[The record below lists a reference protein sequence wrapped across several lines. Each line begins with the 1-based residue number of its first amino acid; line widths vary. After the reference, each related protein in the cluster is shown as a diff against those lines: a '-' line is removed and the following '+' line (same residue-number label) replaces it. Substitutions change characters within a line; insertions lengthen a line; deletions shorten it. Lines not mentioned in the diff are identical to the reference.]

1 MTGTSFADRIKFLKD
16 DQVMDVDFSNLTF
29 ESSGPVNEFYD
40 EVDRRIVETGEK
52 WFFLV
57 NYHELHIMLEASI
70 TFAHRGKK
78 TNLAYSLGSARY
90 AASPDMR
97 ETIKERSTVEDFDP
111 NLHDTRDEALA
122 HLRGLR
128 AKYSPE
134 EFAKLIVLDEPVP
147 TRSFDDRIIFHADLG
162 IMEADFSDLAFERSR
177 DVDGFYDVL
186 EQKLADTGRR
196 WYFLVNYRN
205 CTIEPEAWV
214 AFANRGK
221 RANLAYS
228 NGSVRFD
235 TSRETEASIL
245 EDAKRE
251 DFEPNL
257 FSNRD
262 DAIKRIVAM
271 QRAAT

>member
-97 ETIKERSTVEDFDP
+97 ETIKERSTVENFDP

-235 TSRETEASIL
+235 TSRDTEASIL

>member
-40 EVDRRIVETGEK
+40 EVDRRIVDTGEK

-97 ETIKERSTVEDFDP
+97 ETIKERSTVENFDP

-134 EFAKLIVLDEPVP
+134 EFAKLVVLDEPVP

>member
-1 MTGTSFADRIKFLKD
+1 MTGTSFADRIKFLKN

-90 AASPDMR
+90 AASLDMQQ
-97 ETIKERSTVEDFDP
+97 TIKERSEVERFDP

-122 HLRGLR
+122 HLRSLR
-128 AKYSPE
+128 AKYTPA
-134 EFAKLIVLDEPVP
+134 EFAQLIVLEDPVP
-147 TRSFDDRIIFHADLG
+147 TRSFDDRIIFHADLQ

-186 EQKLADTGRR
+186 EEKLAETGRR

-205 CTIEPEAWV
+205 CTIEPEAWM

-245 EDAKRE
+245 QDAKRE

-262 DAIKRIVAM
+262 DAIKRILDM
-271 QRAAT
+271 QRGEG

>member
-235 TSRETEASIL
+235 TSRDTEASIL

>member
-1 MTGTSFADRIKFLKD
+1 MTGTSFADRIKFLKN

-90 AASPDMR
+90 AASLDMQQ
-97 ETIKERSTVEDFDP
+97 TIKERSEVERFDP

-122 HLRGLR
+122 HLRSLR
-128 AKYSPE
+128 AKYTPA
-134 EFAKLIVLDEPVP
+134 EFAQLIVLEDTVP
-147 TRSFDDRIIFHADLG
+147 TRSFDDRIIFHADLQ

-186 EQKLADTGRR
+186 EEKLAETGRR

-205 CTIEPEAWV
+205 CTIEPEAWM

-245 EDAKRE
+245 QDAKRE

-262 DAIKRIVAM
+262 DAIKRILDM
-271 QRAAT
+271 QRGEG

>member
-40 EVDRRIVETGEK
+40 EVDRRIVDTGEK

-97 ETIKERSTVEDFDP
+97 ETIKERSTVENFDP

>member
-1 MTGTSFADRIKFLKD
+1 MTGTSFADRIRFLKD

-40 EVDRRIVETGEK
+40 EVDQRIAATGEK

-90 AASPDMR
+90 AASLDMR

-235 TSRETEASIL
+235 TSRDTEASIL

>member
-1 MTGTSFADRIKFLKD
+1 MTGTSFADRIRFLKD
-16 DQVMDVDFSNLTF
+16 DQVLDVDFSNLTF

-57 NYHELHIMLEASI
+57 NYHELHILLEASI

-97 ETIKERSTVEDFDP
+97 ETIRERSTVEDFDP

-122 HLRGLR
+122 YLRSLR
-128 AKYSPE
+128 AKYSPK

-147 TRSFDDRIIFHADLG
+147 TRSFNDRIIFHADLG

-186 EQKLADTGRR
+186 EEKLADTGRR

-262 DAIKRIVAM
+262 DAIKRIVEM
-271 QRAAT
+271 QRAET

>member
-40 EVDRRIVETGEK
+40 EVDRRIVDTGEK

-97 ETIKERSTVEDFDP
+97 ETIKERSTVENFDP

-134 EFAKLIVLDEPVP
+134 EFAKLIVLEEPVP

>member
-1 MTGTSFADRIKFLKD
+1 MTGTSFADRIKFLKN

-57 NYHELHIMLEASI
+57 SYRELHIMLEASI

-90 AASPDMR
+90 AASLDMQQ
-97 ETIKERSTVEDFDP
+97 TIKERSEVERFDP

-122 HLRGLR
+122 HLRSLR
-128 AKYSPE
+128 AKYTPA
-134 EFAKLIVLDEPVP
+134 EFAQLIVLEDTVP
-147 TRSFDDRIIFHADLG
+147 TRSFDDRIIFHADLQ

-186 EQKLADTGRR
+186 EEKLAETGRR

-205 CTIEPEAWV
+205 CTIEPEAWM

-245 EDAKRE
+245 QDAKRE

-262 DAIKRIVAM
+262 DAIKRILDM
-271 QRAAT
+271 QRGEG

>member
-40 EVDRRIVETGEK
+40 EVDRRIVDTGEK

-235 TSRETEASIL
+235 TSRDTEASIL

>member
-147 TRSFDDRIIFHADLG
+147 TRSFDDRIIFHADFG

-235 TSRETEASIL
+235 TSRDTEASIL

>member
-1 MTGTSFADRIKFLKD
+1 MTGTSFADRIRFLKD

-57 NYHELHIMLEASI
+57 NYHELHILLEASI

-97 ETIKERSTVEDFDP
+97 ETIKERSTVENFDP

-122 HLRGLR
+122 YLRSLR

-147 TRSFDDRIIFHADLG
+147 ARSFDDRIIFHADLG

-186 EQKLADTGRR
+186 EEKLADTGRR

-235 TSRETEASIL
+235 TSRDTQASIL

-262 DAIKRIVAM
+262 DAIKRIVEM
-271 QRAAT
+271 QRAET

>member
-40 EVDRRIVETGEK
+40 EVDRRIVDTGEK

-90 AASPDMR
+90 AASTDMR
-97 ETIKERSTVEDFDP
+97 EIIKERSTVENFDP

>member
-97 ETIKERSTVEDFDP
+97 ETIKERSTVENFDP

>member
-1 MTGTSFADRIKFLKD
+1 MTGTSFADRIRFLKD

-57 NYHELHIMLEASI
+57 NYHELHILLEASI

-97 ETIKERSTVEDFDP
+97 ETIKERSTVENFDP

-122 HLRGLR
+122 YLRSLR

-147 TRSFDDRIIFHADLG
+147 ARSFDDRIIFHADLG

-186 EQKLADTGRR
+186 EEKLADTGRR

-205 CTIEPEAWV
+205 CTIHPEAWV

-235 TSRETEASIL
+235 TSRQTEASIL

-262 DAIKRIVAM
+262 DAIKRILEM
-271 QRAAT
+271 QGAET

>member
-97 ETIKERSTVEDFDP
+97 ETIKERSTVENFDP

-128 AKYSPE
+128 AKYSAE

-214 AFANRGK
+214 AFATRGK

>member
-40 EVDRRIVETGEK
+40 EVDRRIVDTGEK

-97 ETIKERSTVEDFDP
+97 ETIKERSTVENFDP

-235 TSRETEASIL
+235 TSRDTEASIL

>member
-1 MTGTSFADRIKFLKD
+1 
-16 DQVMDVDFSNLTF
+16 MDVDFSNLTF
-29 ESSGPVNEFYD
+29 ESSPPVNDFYD
-40 EVDRRIVETGEK
+40 EVDRRLAETGEK

-78 TNLAYSLGSARY
+78 TNIAYSLGSARY
-90 AASPDMR
+90 AASPDMQK
-97 ETIKERSTVEDFDP
+97 TIEERSEVEKFDP
-111 NLHDTRDEALA
+111 NLHETRDEALA
-122 HLRGLR
+122 YLRSLR
-128 AKYSPE
+128 AKYTPE
-134 EFAKLIVLDEPVP
+134 EFAKLIVLDETVP
-147 TRSFDDRIIFHADLG
+147 ERSYDDRIIFHADQG

-177 DVDGFYDVL
+177 DVDSFYDIL
-186 EQKLADTGRR
+186 EDRLAATGRR

-205 CTIEPEAWV
+205 CTIEPEAWI

-228 NGSVRFD
+228 EGSVRFD
-235 TSRETEASIL
+235 TSRATEQSIL

-251 DFEPNL
+251 DFQPNL

-262 DAIKRIVAM
+262 DAIKRIIEM
-271 QRAAT
+271 QQSKP

>member
-1 MTGTSFADRIKFLKD
+1 MTGTSFADRIKFLKN

-90 AASPDMR
+90 AASLDMQQ
-97 ETIKERSTVEDFDP
+97 TIKERSEVERFDP

-122 HLRGLR
+122 HLRSLR
-128 AKYSPE
+128 AKYTPA
-134 EFAKLIVLDEPVP
+134 EFAQLIVLEDPVP
-147 TRSFDDRIIFHADLG
+147 TRSFDDRIIFHADLE

-186 EQKLADTGRR
+186 EEKLAETGRR

-205 CTIEPEAWV
+205 CTIEPEAWM

-245 EDAKRE
+245 QDAKRE

-262 DAIKRIVAM
+262 DAIKRILDM
-271 QRAAT
+271 QRGEG